1 MSFPRAI
8 RLDYCAVVVVG
19 MSGQDLRIKA
29 LQKDMSNEPSA
40 VIWSWRREEGAGAEA
55 RAAAAARKRGLLGAV
70 VGLVAAAV
78 IHHFRPTAG
87 LVVAGV
93 ALLFL
98 AIALAAPLT
107 LYPKVMGL
115 LDRFAHAVGT
125 AVTWVLMTV
134 LYYLFFLPA
143 GLLLKAGGKLGIT
156 TRPDRRLPSYWSVA
170 DERQRAPEA
179 YRKQF

>member
-1 MSFPRAI
+1 MP
-8 RLDYCAVVVVG
+8 
-19 MSGQDLRIKA
+19 
-29 LQKDMSNEPSA
+29 NENRDPSA
-40 VIWSWRREEGAGAEA
+40 VIWSWRPQDDAGARA
-55 RAAAAARKRGLLGAV
+55 REAAAARRRGLLGFAIGIVAAV
-70 VGLVAAAV
+70 VV
-78 IHHFRPTAG
+78 HHFRPVAG
-87 LVVAGV
+87 FVVAGV

-98 AIALAAPLT
+98 LLALASPLT

-115 LDRFAHAVGT
+115 LDRFAHAVGM

-143 GLLLKAGGKLGIT
+143 GLLLRAAGKLGIT
-156 TRPDRRLPSYWSVA
+156 TRPERGLPSYWSAA